1 MARRSKER
9 VARGGVSR
17 RGLETREPT
26 LKILIVCEGVKT
38 EPEYFKKFPVPKD
51 VAEVHGL
58 GMDPLRLVQQARKL
72 AHEYRQRTGYSY
84 GQVWCVFARDEFPLE
99 RFRQALQLAAE
110 SKFEVAY
117 SNPAFEIWY
126 LLHFGFS
133 DRPMTRR
140 ACCSSLSAH
149 LGCPYEKNQ
158 SWYSQL
164 LSAQEQAI
172 EHAAKLLARYD
183 SPDPARNNPS
193 TTVHLLV
200 QELRRLKRK

>member
-84 GQVWCVFARDEFPLE
+84 GQVWCVFDRDEFPLE